1 MESEQNA
8 CLPHQT
14 VLLHVIDV
22 GHGLAVLVELRDK
35 TKHGNDVV
43 ELNLVAQFNISCKGI
58 AKLFVVIYIY
68 TPVVSDEHSLVGYT
82 CMSVNGCLPFKCLTR
97 MRERVQWI
105 LHLAKQ
111 I

>member
-1 MESEQNA
+1 MESEQSPY
-8 CLPHQT
+8 LPQQT

-35 TKHGNDVV
+35 TKQGNAVV
-43 ELNLVAQFNISCKGI
+43 ELNLVAQFNISCI

-68 TPVVSDEHSLVGYT
+68 TPVVSHEHSLVGYT